1 MEVYEMKKTICLAL
15 CALMF
20 AGCSSNSK
28 ADVKEGKGTYTN
40 DKGEVTTAKVKMKN
54 NDIEEV
60 DIDETAQGKEK
71 SKKELGN
78 DYQMK
83 QASKIGKEWYE
94 QIDFLEKYIE
104 KKGVGSIK
112 LNKEGKA
119 ENNDVISGCT
129 IRIDGFL
136 KAVKEAEKNAK

>member
-1 MEVYEMKKTICLAL
+1 MKKVICLTL

-28 ADVKEGKGTYTN
+28 ADIKEGKATYTN
-40 DKGEVTTAKVKMKN
+40 DKGEVTTAKVKLKN
-54 NDIEEV
+54 GDL
-60 DIDETAQGKEK
+60 DETAQGKDK
-71 SKKELGN
+71 SKKALGN

-104 KKGVGSIK
+104 KKGVDSIK

-119 ENNDVISGCT
+119 ENNDVTSGCT

>member
-1 MEVYEMKKTICLAL
+1 MKKTICLAL

-20 AGCSSNSK
+20 AGCNSNSK

-60 DIDETAQGKEK
+60 DIDETAQGKDK

-104 KKGVGSIK
+104 KKGVDSIK

-129 IRIDGFL
+129 IRIDGFV

>member
-1 MEVYEMKKTICLAL
+1 
-15 CALMF
+15 
-20 AGCSSNSK
+20 
-28 ADVKEGKGTYTN
+28 
-40 DKGEVTTAKVKMKN
+40 
-54 NDIEEV
+54 
-60 DIDETAQGKEK
+60 
-71 SKKELGN
+71 
-78 DYQMK
+78 MK

-104 KKGVGSIK
+104 KKGVDSIK

-119 ENNDVISGCT
+119 ENNDVTSGCT

>member
-1 MEVYEMKKTICLAL
+1 MKKVICLTL

-28 ADVKEGKGTYTN
+28 ADIKEGKATYTN
-40 DKGEVTTAKVKMKN
+40 DKGEVTTAKVKLKN
-54 NDIEEV
+54 SDLEEV
-60 DIDETAQGKEK
+60 EIDETAQGKDK
-71 SKKELGN
+71 SKKALGN

-104 KKGVGSIK
+104 KKGVDSIK

-119 ENNDVISGCT
+119 ENNDVTSGCT